1 MAKYIDAVPVIHDLQ
16 TAADVMRL
24 YYGDHAVVA
33 DVLSVV
39 IDGLNKCPTA
49 DVAPVVHAKLKE
61 DGAEDGL
68 FCSVWRRSHKKNE
81 LLFLLWGN
89 YREGGKR
96 KWQDMLI

>member
-1 MAKYIDAVPVIHDLQ
+1 MAKYIDAVPVIHYLQ

-68 FCSVWRRSHKKNE
+68 FCSVCGEGLTKRM
-81 LLFLLWGN
+81 N
-89 YREGGKR
+89 YCFYCGAIIEKEVKENGK
-96 KWQDMLI
+96 IC